1 MRVNAVSINLKKDE
15 IVIKLK
21 EDAKQEEIV
30 AQLKKKLPE
39 LKKLYQ
45 QEKTPI
51 FVTGRILKNKELKE
65 IQDLIKKSINVEVEF
80 DTPKALGLNEIR
92 RTYNRDVEISESKI
106 HRGSLRSGQRL
117 EYEGTLIVLGDVNDG
132 AEVIAGDNVV
142 VVGNLRGLAHAGA
155 KGNKQAI
162 VAAHRIDT
170 HQLRIANIIKELVKD
185 DDAYNVAY
193 TYAYVH
199 ENGREIVLE

>member
-1 MRVNAVSINLKKDE
+1 MAQYITINLKKDV
-15 IVIKLK
+15 IVMKLSEKATQADTIKS
-21 EDAKQEEIV
+21 
-30 AQLKKKLPE
+30 LKKKLPE

-117 EYEGTLIVLGDVNDG
+117 EYEETLIVLGDVNDG

>member
-1 MRVNAVSINLKKDE
+1 MAQYITINLKKDV
-15 IVIKLK
+15 IVMKLSEKATQADTIKS
-21 EDAKQEEIV
+21 
-30 AQLKKKLPE
+30 LKKKLPE

-51 FVTGRILKNKELKE
+51 FVTGRILKNKELK
-65 IQDLIKKSINVEVEF
+65 DLIKKSINVEVEF

>member
-1 MRVNAVSINLKKDE
+1 MRNCISINLKKDK
-15 IVIKLK
+15 IVIKIA
-21 EDAKQEEIV
+21 EDAEQKNIM
-30 AQLKKKLPE
+30 AALTKKIPE

-80 DTPKALGLNEIR
+80 DTPKSLGLNEIR

-185 DDAYNVAY
+185 EDAYNVAY

>member
-1 MRVNAVSINLKKDE
+1 MAQYITINLKKDV
-15 IVIKLK
+15 IVMKLSEKATQADTIKS
-21 EDAKQEEIV
+21 
-30 AQLKKKLPE
+30 LKKKLPE

-199 ENGREIVLE
+199 ENGREIVFE

>member
-1 MRVNAVSINLKKDE
+1 MAQYVTVNLKKDV
-15 IVIKLK
+15 IVMKLSEKATQADTIKS
-21 EDAKQEEIV
+21 
-30 AQLKKKLPE
+30 LKKKLPE

-51 FVTGRILKNKELKE
+51 FVTGRILKNKEIRE
-65 IQDLIKKSINVEVEF
+65 IQEVIKKSINVEVEF

-92 RTYNRDVEISESKI
+92 RTYNKDVEISESKI
-106 HRGSLRSGQRL
+106 HRGSLRSGQRM
-117 EYEGTLIVLGDVNDG
+117 EYEGTLIILGDVNAG

-162 VAAHRIDT
+162 VAANRIDT
-170 HQLRIANIIKELVKD
+170 PQLRIANIIKAVSYTHLTLPTNSLV
-185 DDAYNVAY
+185 
-193 TYAYVH
+193 
-199 ENGREIVLE
+199 

>member
-1 MRVNAVSINLKKDE
+1 MAQYITINLKKDV
-15 IVIKLK
+15 IVMKLSEKATQADTIKS
-21 EDAKQEEIV
+21 
-30 AQLKKKLPE
+30 LKKKLPE

-45 QEKTPI
+45 KEKTPI

-65 IQDLIKKSINVEVEF
+65 IQDLIKKSIHVEVEF

>member
-1 MRVNAVSINLKKDE
+1 MAQYITINLKKDV
-15 IVIKLK
+15 IVMKLSEKATQADTIKS
-21 EDAKQEEIV
+21 
-30 AQLKKKLPE
+30 LKKKLPE

-65 IQDLIKKSINVEVEF
+65 IEDLIKKSINVEIEF

-92 RTYNRDVEISESKI
+92 RTYNKDVEISEAKI
-106 HRGSLRSGQRL
+106 HRGSLRSGQRI
-117 EYEGTLIVLGDVNDG
+117 EYEGTLIVLGDVNAG

-170 HQLRIANIIKELVKD
+170 HQLRIANIIKELEKD

-193 TYAYVH
+193 TYAYAH

>member
-1 MRVNAVSINLKKDE
+1 MAQYITINLKKDV
-15 IVIKLK
+15 IVMKLSEKATQADTIKS
-21 EDAKQEEIV
+21 
-30 AQLKKKLPE
+30 LKKKLPE

-185 DDAYNVAY
+185 DDAYNVAC

>member
-1 MRVNAVSINLKKDE
+1 MAQYITVNLKKDV
-15 IVIKLK
+15 IVMKLSEKATQADTIKS
-21 EDAKQEEIV
+21 
-30 AQLKKKLPE
+30 LKKKLPE

-106 HRGSLRSGQRL
+106 HRGSLRSGQRI

-162 VAAHRIDT
+162 IAAHRIDT
-170 HQLRIANIIKELVKD
+170 HQLRIANIIKEMEKD
-185 DDAYNVAY
+185 DEEYNVAY
-193 TYAYVH
+193 TYAYVD
-199 ENGREIVLE
+199 ENGRDIILE

>member
-1 MRVNAVSINLKKDE
+1 MAQYITINLKKDV
-15 IVIKLK
+15 IVMKLSEK
-21 EDAKQEEIV
+21 ATQADTIIS
-30 AQLKKKLPE
+30 LKKKLLE
-39 LKKLYQ
+39 LKKLCQ

>member
-1 MRVNAVSINLKKDE
+1 MAQYITINLKKDV
-15 IVIKLK
+15 IVMKLSEKATQADTIKS
-21 EDAKQEEIV
+21 
-30 AQLKKKLPE
+30 LKKKLPE

-65 IQDLIKKSINVEVEF
+65 IQDLIQKSINVEVEF

-106 HRGSLRSGQRL
+106 HRGSLRSGQRI
-117 EYEGTLIVLGDVNDG
+117 EYEGTLIVLGDVNAG

-170 HQLRIANIIKELVKD
+170 HQLRIANIIKELEKD

>member
-1 MRVNAVSINLKKDE
+1 MRNCINVSQKNNLVIIKIHPEAKIEDIIPQIRKKASQLQK
-15 IVIKLK
+15 IYK
-21 EDAKQEEIV
+21 E
-30 AQLKKKLPE
+30 
-39 LKKLYQ
+39 
-45 QEKTPI
+45 EKTPI
-51 FVTGRILKNKELKE
+51 MITGKVLKNKEMDEIEEIIKE
-65 IQDLIKKSINVEVEF
+65 KLDVDVDFDMPKELGLHNIKKTFIQEVS
-80 DTPKALGLNEIR
+80 
-92 RTYNRDVEISESKI
+92 ISETKF

>member
-1 MRVNAVSINLKKDE
+1 MAQYITVNLKKDV
-15 IVIKLK
+15 IVMKLSEKATQADTIKS
-21 EDAKQEEIV
+21 
-30 AQLKKKLPE
+30 LKKKLPE

-80 DTPKALGLNEIR
+80 DTHKALGLNEIR

-106 HRGSLRSGQRL
+106 HRGSLRSGQRI

-162 VAAHRIDT
+162 IAAHIIDT
-170 HQLRIANIIKELVKD
+170 HQLRIANIIKEMEKD
-185 DDAYNVAY
+185 GEAYNVAY
-193 TYAYVH
+193 TYAYVD
-199 ENGREIVLE
+199 ENGRDIILE

>member
-1 MRVNAVSINLKKDE
+1 MAQYVTINLKKDV
-15 IVIKLK
+15 IVMKISEKATQEDTIKS
-21 EDAKQEEIV
+21 
-30 AQLKKKLPE
+30 LKKKLPE

-51 FVTGRILKNKELKE
+51 FVTGRILKNKELNE

-92 RTYNRDVEISESKI
+92 RTYNKDVDISESKI
-106 HRGSLRSGQRL
+106 HRGSLRSGQRM
-117 EYEGTLIVLGDVNDG
+117 EYEGTLVILGDVNDG

-155 KGNKQAI
+155 KGNRQAI
-162 VAAHRIDT
+162 IAAHRIDT
-170 HQLRIANIIKELVKD
+170 HQLRISNIIKEMEKD
-185 DDAYNVAY
+185 DEAYNVAL
-193 TYAYVH
+193 TYAYVD
-199 ENGREIVLE
+199 ENGKEIIVE